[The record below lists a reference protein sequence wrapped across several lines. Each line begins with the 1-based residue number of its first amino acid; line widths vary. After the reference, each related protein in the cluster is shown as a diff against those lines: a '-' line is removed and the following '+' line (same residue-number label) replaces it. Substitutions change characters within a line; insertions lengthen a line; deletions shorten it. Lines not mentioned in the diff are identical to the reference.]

1 MSGSVA
7 DQILAAVLNGDSIL
21 SRSYADTVRE
31 METALAGL
39 ELRSTRDKRIPIDIP
54 RNILRRAA
62 ALLCSGREVQPS
74 IVSHLVNI
82 PFQLFTIESINMG
95 ISLWLG
101 VIHENPKTGSRML
114 VEVAQAWERTI
125 HRKQGIFNPSFK

>member
-1 MSGSVA
+1 VHE
-7 DQILAAVLNGDSIL
+7 IE
-21 SRSYADTVRE
+21 R
-31 METALAGL
+31 ALAGL
-39 ELRSTRDKRIPIDIP
+39 ELRSTRDKRIPIDVP

-101 VIHENPKTGSRML
+101 VIHENPKTESRTL

-125 HRKQGIFNPSFK
+125 RRKQGIFNPSFK